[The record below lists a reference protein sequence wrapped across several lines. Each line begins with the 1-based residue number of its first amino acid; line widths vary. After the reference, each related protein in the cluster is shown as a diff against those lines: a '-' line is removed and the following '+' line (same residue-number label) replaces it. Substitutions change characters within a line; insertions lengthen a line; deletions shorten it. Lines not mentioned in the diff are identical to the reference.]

1 MPGAGATRRGGAAF
15 DNGKVHYLLCR
26 SWGEGVWLFL
36 VLCSFH
42 NFHNFSLLQHIDN
55 ISGNRDTMDKFT
67 ETMTPLQNEADTE
80 RVKEIAIKFYDQEHN
95 LTSKDREQLYIFFE
109 QQCRRMLL
117 GFSFGVAIGVAAPFI
132 VRKKGTLVHP
142 GLPVLG
148 AVLGGSIVP
157 GLVNHSIYKMQVEQ
171 FKSKFGETSPICQTI
186 AKTPDPITK
195 SVFWSAYFKK
205 SSADPNFRLKD
216 PRTVVN
222 STKYFSLEDN
232 PKIPPYGKPGYY
244 KSDSSTPPQTLN
256 EQYLSGW
263 DKVRMQKP
271 ESSTT
276 AAMISNIPNST
287 QAEGF
292 KQETFED
299 DIFGLSSSSP
309 SYTTQTEVTT
319 SISDP
324 PLVEETSAA
333 TQSFASVSNGS
344 NREGERKT
352 SSDFLHLDN
361 DHLIQ
366 QQGASG
372 SAWDKVRQGSQRQ

>member
-1 MPGAGATRRGGAAF
+1 
-15 DNGKVHYLLCR
+15 
-26 SWGEGVWLFL
+26 
-36 VLCSFH
+36 
-42 NFHNFSLLQHIDN
+42 
-55 ISGNRDTMDKFT
+55 MDKFT

-80 RVKEIAIKFYDQEHN
+80 RVKEIAIKFYDEEHN
-95 LTSKDREQLYIFFE
+95 LNSKDREQLYVFFE

-157 GLVNHSIYKMQVEQ
+157 GLVNHSIYRMQVEQ
-171 FKSKFGETSPICQTI
+171 FKNKFGENSPICQTI

-244 KSDSSTPPQTLN
+244 KSDSPTPPQTLN

-263 DKVRMQKP
+263 DKVRMQKQ
-271 ESSTT
+271 ESHATT
-276 AAMISNIPNST
+276 ASTSNIQSSI
-287 QAEGF
+287 QHEGF
-292 KQETFED
+292 QQETSED
-299 DIFGLSSSSP
+299 DVFDLSSSTP
-309 SYTTQTEVTT
+309 SYATQTERTT
-319 SISDP
+319 SIRNPSFAG
-324 PLVEETSAA
+324 ETSAA
-333 TQSFASVSNGS
+333 TQSFGSVSDESNG
-344 NREGERKT
+344 ETGTKT
-352 SSDFLHLDN
+352 VSDFLHLDN
-361 DHLIQ
+361 DRLIQ
-366 QQGASG
+366 QQSASG
-372 SAWDKVRQGSQRQ
+372 SAWEKVRQGSQRQ